1 MSIIL
6 DALKKA
12 QQERV
17 QSGEKQKSQAS
28 NLVIATQK
36 KSLPPVIIIPIIIVC
51 LAVFSVL
58 IYVQFIKKPGP
69 TISPKPIT
77 SSPQTVQTEKED
89 PATMHKEAL
98 KLFAE
103 GNFEG
108 SRKIWEK
115 LTLLTPSNAEVHN
128 NLGVV
133 LKKLGD
139 KKAADK
145 AYQQALE
152 QNPDYPEALNNLGS
166 LLMEDNKEKEAI
178 PLFTKAVKIKPD
190 YAEPHFHLGLIMEKG
205 GYSGKAY
212 QHYKR
217 FLELSPDIPVSLRG
231 QIEMRIISLKP
242 SL

>member
-17 QSGEKQKSQAS
+17 QSGEKQKSHPS

-36 KSLPPVIIIPIIIVC
+36 RPLPPVIIIPVIIVC
-51 LAVFSVL
+51 LAVLSVL
-58 IYVQFIKKPGP
+58 IYVQFIKKPGAAA
-69 TISPKPIT
+69 SPKPIAA
-77 SSPQTVQTEKED
+77 SPQAVQTEKED
-89 PATMHKEAL
+89 SAATQKEAL

-115 LTLLTPSNAEVHN
+115 LILSTPSNAEFHN

-133 LKKLGD
+133 LKKLGN
-139 KKAADK
+139 KEAAGRV
-145 AYQQALE
+145 YRQALE

-166 LLMEDNKEKEAI
+166 LLMEDNREKEAV
-178 PLFTKAVKIKPD
+178 PLFTKAIRIKPD
-190 YAEPHFHLGLIMEKG
+190 YAEPHFHLGMIMERG
-205 GYSGKAY
+205 GDNEKAY

-217 FLELSPDIPVSLRG
+217 FLELSPDIPSALRG
-231 QIEMRIISLKP
+231 QIEMKIISLKP